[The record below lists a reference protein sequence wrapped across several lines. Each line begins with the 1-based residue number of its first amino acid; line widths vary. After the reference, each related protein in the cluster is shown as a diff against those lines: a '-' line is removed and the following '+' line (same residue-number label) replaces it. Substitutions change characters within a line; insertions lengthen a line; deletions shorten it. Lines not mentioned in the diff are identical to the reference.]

1 MNNRSIFALVLL
13 IAFIVLLIMNIIEI
27 RNSVNKGTL
36 LGVVSNGLGIIA
48 MVMVLTVNRKK

>member
-48 MVMVLTVNRKK
+48 MVLVLTVNRKK